1 MKMKNAFFILMVTT
15 CILLFSACGNFSGE
29 SETVKISVSVNPAN
43 AGSVLSSGGD
53 VLGNTVQLLAVPNTG
68 WVFAG
73 WSGSV
78 ESFDNPLSFVLED
91 DVDLIANFS
100 IFRNDYEVLL
110 QLSDQN
116 SNVELRFGQLPG
128 ATDFFDSGTDLES
141 PPPPPG
147 NTLHAWFQGD
157 ERELF
162 WDYRNAFSPEVVWE
176 LQISGGQSN
185 NLTLTWTRQFEAFSG
200 SLILTDSEGSFET
213 DMTSQ
218 DSQTVDTA
226 QSESL
231 RILYRF
237 QE

>member
-1 MKMKNAFFILMVTT
+1 MKNPFFILMVISCT
-15 CILLFSACGNFSGE
+15 IMMSACGNFTGDTD
-29 SETVKISVSVNPAN
+29 TVNISVSVNPAN

-53 VLGNTVQLLAVPNTG
+53 VLGNTVQFLAVPNPG

-91 DVDLIANFS
+91 DVDLVANFS
-100 IFRNDYEVLL
+100 IFRNDYQVLL
-110 QLSDQN
+110 QLSDQT

-147 NTLHAWFQGD
+147 NTLHAWFQSS

-162 WDYRNAFSPEVVWE
+162 WDYRNAFSPEVIWE
-176 LQISGGQSN
+176 LQISGGQSE

-200 SLILTDSEGSFET
+200 SLILTDTSESFET
-213 DMTSQ
+213 DMTTQ
-218 DSQTVDTA
+218 DSQSIDTA

-231 RILYRF
+231 RIIYRF
-237 QE
+237 EE